1 MFDQEIIGKDIFNY
15 SRKLFAELNLSY
27 TEDDIR
33 EAIRIFFNMARM
45 DVPYAML
52 RGFSDEIESTL
63 DKICIS
69 EIGQVAPLRGLA
81 TSMDAFMKRMHHFAG
96 VSTYSTYG
104 GKTSAPLINS
114 LGVFGTF
121 TYSGVNESWRTT
133 KPEHYIIAHSI
144 IPRND
149 ITHNAPDWDK
159 AEVMEK
165 VKYTLA
171 TAILIILKLKPQ
183 LIAHTPDVLN
193 PPNKKVVLTDEDMQ
207 AFDFLNYSKT
217 TRDLKNQILEC
228 FILRTLFKEG
238 KMEEVNLIPMVTEFI
253 GKDSSEIVPPRLRKL
268 QRNNLIIIDEGL
280 IDLVPTERVRLAQS
294 ENNCAIN
301 KERFYNKLADMLG
314 EAHASS
320 KTMEA
325 YEVFSNF
332 LKERYLLTAEITIT
346 DVSTQDPDNTFIN
359 WLTTH
364 FQDSTKAKEVYRD
377 IIEECNR
384 NDIVYRLCIGA
395 VISSLTD
402 ANEDIFAIQQMTRYI
417 FLDTQI
423 VLAMLCMSYRDFGH
437 ADIPTFRQANSIL
450 KIARSKDQ
458 YLKLV
463 FCQVYQ
469 PEVLGHIRQAIGL
482 SCWGDLPIFDT
493 GQFSQNVFYQHFIA
507 LKRRHELPED
517 TPTFQK
523 YLEILF
529 NMEPEDFDVNLTRFK
544 QYTLPGI
551 LDTTLENN
559 GIEYREIRYYEPS
572 ELKKSESTFEA
583 VMRNTQTFKGEGT
596 LKRDA
601 IMGQYLFDCNEQPR
615 PFFITR
621 DSTFSAYREQYIS
634 TYLRGKS
641 YFWQLFSPLK
651 FLNNHNLIGMKVNK
665 DLLSEELLLLIDD
678 DHAKM
683 NARYFMDVNI
693 NMTDIEGLSE
703 AEKRARQRKI
713 FKIFAGKEMAD
724 LTEGDLDTVNELA
737 TYVNRAWDIIINELS
752 DTTFNGMGFFR
763 ILQNEEIYTAIIEEV
778 KNYVKE
784 NSQDK
789 TKLISPILTFLKQ
802 YSAKSHSTKDE
813 QSVS

>member
-1 MFDQEIIGKDIFNY
+1 MFDQELISKDIFNY
-15 SRKLFAELNLSY
+15 SRKLFGELNILY
-27 TEDDIR
+27 TTDEIK
-33 EAIRIFFNMARM
+33 EAISIFFNMARM
-45 DVPYAML
+45 DVPFALL
-52 RGFSDEIESTL
+52 RGFPDQIEDVLT
-63 DKICIS
+63 KICIS
-69 EIGQVAPLRGLA
+69 EVGQVTPLRGLA
-81 TSMDAFMKRMHHFAG
+81 TLMDSFMKRSLHFAG
-96 VSTYSTYG
+96 VSTYSNYG
-104 GKTSAPLINS
+104 GKTSAPLVNI

-133 KPEHYIIAHSI
+133 KPEHYIIANSI

-159 AEVMEK
+159 AEVMEI

-171 TAILIILKLKPQ
+171 TAILIVLKLRSQ
-183 LIAHTPDVLN
+183 LVATTPEVLN
-193 PPNKKVVLTDEDMQ
+193 PPIKKAVLTDEDMQ

-238 KMEEVNLIPMVTEFI
+238 RMNEDQLIPMVTEFI

-268 QRNNLIIIDEGL
+268 QRDNLIIVNEDL
-280 IDLVPTERVRLAQS
+280 IDLDPTERTKLAQS
-294 ENNCAIN
+294 ESNCAIN
-301 KERFYNKLADMLG
+301 KESFCNKLADMLG
-314 EAHASS
+314 ESHDSP
-320 KTMEA
+320 KTTEA

-332 LKERYLLTAEITIT
+332 LKERYLQTAEIIIT
-346 DVSTQDPDNTFIN
+346 DANSQDPDNSFIR

-364 FQDSTKAKEVYRD
+364 FHDSAKAKDVYRA

-384 NDIVYRLCIGA
+384 NDIVYRLCIGS

-402 ANEDIFAIQQMTRYI
+402 VNEDIFAIQRMTRYI

-423 VLAMLCMSYRDFGH
+423 VLAMLCMSFNDFGH

-450 KIARSKDQ
+450 KIARAKDQ

-469 PEVLGHIRQAIGL
+469 PEVVGHIRQAIGL
-482 SCWGDLPIFDT
+482 SSWDDLPIFDS

-507 LKRRHELPED
+507 LKRRNELPED
-517 TPTFQK
+517 TPTFQR
-523 YLEILF
+523 YLEVLF
-529 NMEPEDFDVNLTRFK
+529 NMEPDDFDRDLSRFK
-544 QYTLPGI
+544 QYTLPEI
-551 LDTTLENN
+551 IEATLENN
-559 GIEYREIRYYEPS
+559 GIEYREIRYYEPP
-572 ELKKSESTFEA
+572 ELKKSGSTFEA

-601 IMGQYLFDCNEQPR
+601 IMGQYLFDRTERPR

-621 DSTFSAYREQYIS
+621 DSTFSSYREQYIN

-665 DLLSEELLLLIDD
+665 DLLSEDLLLLIED
-678 DHAKM
+678 DHTKM
-683 NARYFMDVNI
+683 SARNFMDVNI
-693 NMTDIEGLSE
+693 NMTDIDGLSE
-703 AEKRARQRKI
+703 AEKRARQKKN

-724 LTEGDLDTVNELA
+724 LTEGELDTVNELA
-737 TYVNRAWDIIINELS
+737 NNVNRAWDNIINELS
-752 DTTFNGMGFFR
+752 DSTFNGMGFFR

-778 KNYVKE
+778 NTYVKE
-784 NSQDK
+784 KSQDK
-789 TKLISPILTFLKQ
+789 TKLLSHISTLLNH
-802 YSAKSHSTKDE
+802 YSDTRQSTEDK
-813 QSVS
+813 